1 MKSLGRKHLSDTR
14 LKTNPKGPQD
24 LDIPMPMSVK
34 DIAPN
39 AEKRTYVELEGLK
52 SEEEIKNANFWNEI
66 LKMDK

>member
-1 MKSLGRKHLSDTR
+1 MKSLGNKHLSSTS
-14 LKTNPKGPQD
+14 LKTNPDGSPD
-24 LDIPMPMSVK
+24 MDIPMPMSIK

-39 AEKRTYVELEGLK
+39 AKKRTYVELEGLK